1 MHAHGR
7 MTRRMTSCRN
17 VPPCATWPEHG
28 DKCRQMQH
36 RHATYAHV
44 IANAYAEEA
53 VQQTNTESMVLLH
66 AVSKYNGGMSGP
78 SLNKTMVHVS
88 GQFR

>member
-1 MHAHGR
+1 M
-7 MTRRMTSCRN
+7 
-17 VPPCATWPEHG
+17 
-28 DKCRQMQH
+28 
-36 RHATYAHV
+36 

-53 VQQTNTESMVLLH
+53 VQQTDTESMVLLH